1 MATTDARPGF
11 KLPWSTERPES
22 DSTDAAPEA
31 SPASTDEPVASHEP
45 DAEDG
50 SVATVEPVTP
60 EEASPLVNETPID
73 TAQSPSPDPW
83 RLGETPAAAVE
94 PAPTRKP
101 NRLMADL
108 TKAMQTAAET
118 TREETL
124 ARLQADAKAHVESIH
139 TRSAS
144 EAEGLRHTADADIAA
159 IREWSK
165 AEIARIREETDQKVV
180 DRKATLEFEIEE
192 HAARIEQRIER
203 VQNHVA
209 LFENEMAT
217 FFERLLNEEDPT
229 QLAVMAESL
238 PEPPS
243 FDDLGDLPAAAAPA
257 TVATPVEADAVADAV
272 AEPAEMAATESESFE
287 ATELDTTTTETDA
300 VADHGEANVDAQADD
315 PEAAFA
321 AIQAAAEAAASSE
334 GAEPGAWTDSP
345 VEAPADAP
353 ADDEAAPVEGSD
365 DPRLAA
371 LGLSAEADTQPTTE
385 WPAEG
390 ATDNA
395 QGEEFPTLSDDA
407 VAARLAGLVPGE
419 GDVPQG
425 DLQTTRVVV
434 TGLVSVASIASF
446 KRHLGKL
453 EGVATVGVSSGPD
466 GEFVFAVAHGP
477 AIDLQGAVPALP
489 GFDAQIT
496 SVTDDTVSV
505 AARDPEAES

>member
-1 MATTDARPGF
+1 
-11 KLPWSTERPES
+11 
-22 DSTDAAPEA
+22 
-31 SPASTDEPVASHEP
+31 
-45 DAEDG
+45 
-50 SVATVEPVTP
+50 
-60 EEASPLVNETPID
+60 
-73 TAQSPSPDPW
+73 
-83 RLGETPAAAVE
+83 
-94 PAPTRKP
+94 
-101 NRLMADL
+101 MADL
-108 TKAMQTAAET
+108 TKAMQTAAES

-144 EAEGLRHTADADIAA
+144 EAEELRHTADADIAG

-209 LFENEMAT
+209 QFENEMAT
-217 FFERLLNEEDPT
+217 FFERLLAEEDPT
-229 QLAVMAESL
+229 QLAALAESL

-243 FDDLGDLPAAAAPA
+243 FDDLGDLPAASAPVA
-257 TVATPVEADAVADAV
+257 SATPVEADAIAEALV
-272 AEPAEMAATESESFE
+272 AEPVDTAGAEAESFE
-287 ATELDTTTTETDA
+287 AAQVFDPAQVDATAEGTTETGV
-300 VADHGEANVDAQADD
+300 VAEHGEAADAPAED

-334 GAEPGAWTDSP
+334 TTDSGEWTDGH
-345 VEAPADAP
+345 VETPTDAP
-353 ADDEAAPVEGSD
+353 ADHEAAPLDGSD
-365 DPRLAA
+365 DPRLSA
-371 LGLSAEADTQPTTE
+371 LGLSAESGTEPTTE
-385 WPAEG
+385 WPAEP
-390 ATDNA
+390 ALDTA

-419 GDVPQG
+419 GEAPQG

-453 EGVATVGVSSGPD
+453 EGVASVGVSSGPD
-466 GEFVFAVAHGP
+466 GEFVFAVVHGP

-489 GFDAQIT
+489 GFAAQIT

>member
-11 KLPWSTERPES
+11 KLPWSTDRTES
-22 DSTDAAPEA
+22 DSTDEPAA
-31 SPASTDEPVASHEP
+31 TDEPVAKSTRR
-45 DAEDG
+45 G
-50 SVATVEPVTP
+50 WTVATGEPATP
-60 EEASPLVNETPID
+60 EEASPLVNETPTD
-73 TAQSPSPDPW
+73 AAQSPAQFDPW
-83 RLGETPAAAVE
+83 RLGETPPAAVE

-108 TKAMQTAAET
+108 TKAMQTAAES

-139 TRSAS
+139 TRSAG
-144 EAEGLRHTADADIAA
+144 EAEELRHTADADIAA

-217 FFERLLNEEDPT
+217 FFERLLAEEDPT
-229 QLAVMAESL
+229 QLAAMAESL

-243 FDDLGDLPAAAAPA
+243 FDDLGDLPAATAAAP
-257 TVATPVEADAVADAV
+257 VATPVEADAVADAPV
-272 AEPAEMAATESESFE
+272 AEPAEAAAAETESFE
-287 ATELDTTTTETDA
+287 AAQVETTTTDA
-300 VADHGEANVDAQADD
+300 VVDHGEATVTRRRRIPRPRSRRSRPPRRLPPPTRAR
-315 PEAAFA
+315 
-321 AIQAAAEAAASSE
+321 
-334 GAEPGAWTDSP
+334 SP
-345 VEAPADAP
+345 AHGPTARSRRLPMRRDAP
-353 ADDEAAPVEGSD
+353 ADHEAAQLDGSD

-371 LGLSAEADTQPTTE
+371 LGLSAEAATEARTE
-385 WPAEG
+385 WPAEP
-390 ATDNA
+390 APDA
-395 QGEEFPTLSDDA
+395 DQGEEFPTLSDDA

-419 GDVPQG
+419 GEAPQG

-453 EGVATVGVSSGPD
+453 EGVASVGVSSGPD

-489 GFDAQIT
+489 GFAAQIT
-496 SVTDDTVSV
+496 SITDDTVSV

>member
-11 KLPWSTERPES
+11 KLPWSTDRTEP
-22 DSTDAAPEA
+22 DSIGEHAA
-31 SPASTDEPVASHEP
+31 TDEPVA
-45 DAEDG
+45 EDG
-50 SVATVEPVTP
+50 QLATGESVTP

-73 TAQSPSPDPW
+73 TAQPPSPDPW
-83 RLGETPAAAVE
+83 RLGETPPAAVE

-108 TKAMQTAAET
+108 TKAMQSAAET

-124 ARLQADAKAHVESIH
+124 TRLQADAKAHVESIH

-229 QLAVMAESL
+229 QLAAMAENL

-257 TVATPVEADAVADAV
+257 TIAAPVEADAVADALV
-272 AEPAEMAATESESFE
+272 AEPAEMAAAENESFE
-287 ATELDTTTTETDA
+287 ATELDTTTTDTDTDA

-321 AIQAAAEAAASSE
+321 AIQAAAEAAASGE
-334 GAEPGAWTDSP
+334 GAEPGAWTDSH
-345 VEAPADAP
+345 VETPADTP
-353 ADDEAAPVEGSD
+353 ADQDAAQVEGSD
-365 DPRLAA
+365 DPRLTA
-371 LGLSAEADTQPTTE
+371 LGLSADADTEPTTE

-395 QGEEFPTLSDDA
+395 QGEEFPTFSDDA

-419 GDVPQG
+419 GDVPEG

-453 EGVATVGVSSGPD
+453 EGVASVGVSSGPD

-477 AIDLQGAVPALP
+477 AIDLQGAVPGLP

>member
-22 DSTDAAPEA
+22 DSTDAGPVA
-31 SPASTDEPVASHEP
+31 SPASTD
-45 DAEDG
+45 
-50 SVATVEPVTP
+50 EPVTP

-73 TAQSPSPDPW
+73 TAQPPSSDPW
-83 RLGETPAAAVE
+83 RLGETPTAAVE

-144 EAEGLRHTADADIAA
+144 EAEGLRHTADSDIAA

-165 AEIARIREETDQKVV
+165 VEIARIREETDQKVV

-209 LFENEMAT
+209 QFENEMAT

-229 QLAVMAESL
+229 QLAAMAENL

-243 FDDLGDLPAAAAPA
+243 FDDLGDLPAATAPA

-272 AEPAEMAATESESFE
+272 AEPAEVAAPESESFE
-287 ATELDTTTTETDA
+287 ATEFDITTVETEA
-300 VADHGEANVDAQADD
+300 VADHGESNVDAQAED

-321 AIQAAAEAAASSE
+321 AIQFAAEAAAAGE
-334 GAEPGAWTDSP
+334 GTEPGAWTDSP
-345 VEAPADAP
+345 AGAPADVP
-353 ADDEAAPVEGSD
+353 ADHEAAPVEDAD

-371 LGLSAEADTQPTTE
+371 LGLSAEDDTEPATE

-395 QGEEFPTLSDDA
+395 QGEELPTLSDDA

-419 GDVPQG
+419 GEVQQG
-425 DLQTTRVVV
+425 DLRTTRVVV

>member
-11 KLPWSTERPES
+11 KLPWSTDRTES
-22 DSTDAAPEA
+22 DSTDEPAA
-31 SPASTDEPVASHEP
+31 THEPVATHEH
-45 DAEDG
+45 AVEDG
-50 SVATVEPVTP
+50 SVATGEPATP
-60 EEASPLVNETPID
+60 EEASPLVNETPTD
-73 TAQSPSPDPW
+73 AAQSPAQFDPW
-83 RLGETPAAAVE
+83 RLGETPPAAVG

-108 TKAMQTAAET
+108 TKAMQTAAES

-139 TRSAS
+139 ARSAS
-144 EAEGLRHTADADIAA
+144 EAEELRHTADADIAA

-180 DRKATLEFEIEE
+180 DRKSTLEFEIEE

-217 FFERLLNEEDPT
+217 FFERLLAEEDPT
-229 QLAVMAESL
+229 QLAAMAESL

-243 FDDLGDLPAAAAPA
+243 FDDLADLP
-257 TVATPVEADAVADAV
+257 VAT
-272 AEPAEMAATESESFE
+272 AATPIS
-287 ATELDTTTTETDA
+287 TPVETDA
-300 VADHGEANVDAQADD
+300 VADAPVAEPAEAAAAETESFEAAQVETTTTDVVVDHGEAPVSAPSED

-321 AIQAAAEAAASSE
+321 AIQAAAEAAAANE
-334 GAEPGAWTDSP
+334 GAEPVAWTDSP
-345 VEAPADAP
+345 VETPSDAP
-353 ADDEAAPVEGSD
+353 VDAPTDHEAAPLDGSV
-365 DPRLAA
+365 DPRLDA
-371 LGLSAEADTQPTTE
+371 LGLSADAATGSWNES
-385 WPAEG
+385 PAEP
-390 ATDNA
+390 APDA
-395 QGEEFPTLSDDA
+395 DQGEAFPTLSDDA

-419 GDVPQG
+419 GEAPQG

-453 EGVATVGVSSGPD
+453 EGVASVGVSSGPD
-466 GEFVFAVAHGP
+466 GEFVFGVAHST
-477 AIDLQGAVPALP
+477 AIDLQGAVTALP
-489 GFDAQIT
+489 GFAAQIT
-496 SVTDDTVSV
+496 SITDDTVSV